1 MVPEASYTAIPPLL
15 PYSQPN
21 SEMRSE
27 LECGT
32 QQVLRAFRYAAIKHR
47 YQTLADGQTPYFSHV
62 VRVTFILRDLFDID
76 DQDIIVA
83 TILHDVVEDT
93 GTSLDEIDQ
102 VFGRTIAYYVE
113 ALTKNEALPK
123 RRRELEYDER
133 LFNAPEIVQIAK
145 LADMYDNLSARIG
158 TPKLQNTLENA
169 RRITAGFEKTIR
181 TRRGKN
187 ALRHVRLLMAE
198 IEDRLRRGVNVVGTK
213 TSGDRT
219 LHF

>member
-1 MVPEASYTAIPPLL
+1 
-15 PYSQPN
+15 
-21 SEMRSE
+21 MRSE
-27 LECGT
+27 LESGT

-47 YQTLADGQTPYFSHV
+47 YQTLTDGQTPYFSHV

-83 TILHDVVEDT
+83 TVLHDVVEDT

-102 VFGRTIAYYVE
+102 LFGRTIAYYVE

-187 ALRHVRLLMAE
+187 ALRHVRILITE
-198 IEDRLRRGVNVVGTK
+198 IEEQLPRGGDAAGT
-213 TSGDRT
+213 GAPGGRT
-219 LHF
+219 PHF

>member
-1 MVPEASYTAIPPLL
+1 
-15 PYSQPN
+15 
-21 SEMRSE
+21 MRSE
-27 LECGT
+27 LESGT

-47 YQTLADGQTPYFSHV
+47 YQTLTDGQTPYFSHV

-83 TILHDVVEDT
+83 TVLHDVVEDT

-102 VFGRTIAYYVE
+102 LFGRTIAYYVE
-113 ALTKNEALPK
+113 ALTKNEVLPK

-187 ALRHVRLLMAE
+187 ALRHVRILITE
-198 IEDRLRRGVNVVGTK
+198 IEERLPRGGDAAGT
-213 TSGDRT
+213 GAAGGRT
-219 LHF
+219 PHF

>member
-1 MVPEASYTAIPPLL
+1 
-15 PYSQPN
+15 
-21 SEMRSE
+21 MRSE
-27 LECGT
+27 LESGT
-32 QQVLRAFRYAAIKHR
+32 QLVLRAFRYSALKHR
-47 YQTLADGQTPYFSHV
+47 YQTLPDGQTPYFAHV

-76 DQDIIVA
+76 DQDIIIA

-102 VFGRTIAYYVE
+102 LFGRTIAYYVE

-123 RRRELEYDER
+123 RRREREYDER

-145 LADMYDNLSARIG
+145 LADMYDNLSARVG

-169 RRITAGFEKTIR
+169 RRISGGFERTIR

-187 ALRHVRLLMAE
+187 ALRHVRLLIAE
-198 IEDRLRRGVNVVGTK
+198 VEKIGPTPGQIERSGT
-213 TSGDRT
+213 
-219 LHF
+219 LQL

>member
-1 MVPEASYTAIPPLL
+1 
-15 PYSQPN
+15 
-21 SEMRSE
+21 MRSE
-27 LECGT
+27 LESGT

-47 YQTLADGQTPYFSHV
+47 YQTLTDGQTPYFSHV

-83 TILHDVVEDT
+83 TVLHDVVEDT

-102 VFGRTIAYYVE
+102 LFGRTIAYYVE

-187 ALRHVRLLMAE
+187 ALRHVRILITE
-198 IEDRLRRGVNVVGTK
+198 IEERLPRGGDAAGT
-213 TSGDRT
+213 GAPGGRT
-219 LHF
+219 PHF

>member
-1 MVPEASYTAIPPLL
+1 
-15 PYSQPN
+15 
-21 SEMRSE
+21 MRSE
-27 LECGT
+27 LESGT
-32 QQVLRAFRYAAIKHR
+32 QHVLRAFRYAAIKHR

-102 VFGRTIAYYVE
+102 LFGRTIAYYVE

-123 RRRELEYDER
+123 RRREQEYDER
-133 LFNAPEIVQIAK
+133 LFNAPEIVQVAK
-145 LADMYDNLSARIG
+145 LADLYDNLSARIG
-158 TPKLQNTLENA
+158 TSKLQNTLENA
-169 RRITAGFEKTIR
+169 RRIMAGFEKTIR

-187 ALRHVRLLMAE
+187 ALRHVQVLVAE
-198 IEDRLRRGVNVVGTK
+198 IEDRLPRGIHVADTRGRGGWPPH
-213 TSGDRT
+213 S
-219 LHF
+219 

>member
-1 MVPEASYTAIPPLL
+1 
-15 PYSQPN
+15 
-21 SEMRSE
+21 MRSE
-27 LECGT
+27 LESGT
-32 QQVLRAFRYAAIKHR
+32 QRVLRAFRYAAIKHR
-47 YQTLADGQTPYFSHV
+47 YQTLSDGQTPYFSHV
-62 VRVTFILRDLFDID
+62 VRVTFIVRDLFDID

-93 GTSLDEIDQ
+93 GTSLNEIDQ
-102 VFGRTIAYYVE
+102 LFGRTIAYYVE
-113 ALTKNEALPK
+113 ALTKNEALPR
-123 RRRELEYDER
+123 RRREQEYDER

-187 ALRHVRLLMAE
+187 ALRHVRVLIAE
-198 IEDRLRRGVNVVGTK
+198 IEDRVPSGAEVAGAKPGNQ
-213 TSGDRT
+213 TSQYEQSE
-219 LHF
+219 